1 MSLDQACSTNRKEQ
15 EMDAL
20 KFKDISTEVSRT
32 YTFPGG
38 ETVTIADPLG
48 LNVSESGGHRIEDG
62 AGVAHYIPA
71 GWIHLT
77 WTVKHGPLFSF

>member
-1 MSLDQACSTNRKEQ
+1 MGNLEFQ
-15 EMDAL
+15 
-20 KFKDISTEVSRT
+20 DISSEVSRT

-38 ETVTIADPLG
+38 DTVTIAAPVG
-48 LNVSESGGHRIEDG
+48 LNVSESGGHRIEDK

-77 WTVKHGPLFSF
+77 WTVKQGPLFSF